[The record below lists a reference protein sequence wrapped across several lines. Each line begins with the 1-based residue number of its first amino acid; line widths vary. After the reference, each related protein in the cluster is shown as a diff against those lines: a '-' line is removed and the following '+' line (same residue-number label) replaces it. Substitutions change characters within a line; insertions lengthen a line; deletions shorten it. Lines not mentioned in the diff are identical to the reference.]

1 MVTESGG
8 SEASG
13 QGPNNYQDWNAWFD
27 FMEKNRLSWLDYS
40 VSDKA
45 GETISVLRPGARA
58 SGHWSD
64 AELTESGQQVRGLL
78 RSYCR

>member
-1 MVTESGG
+1 
-8 SEASG
+8 
-13 QGPNNYQDWNAWFD
+13 
-27 FMEKNRLSWLDYS
+27 MEKNRISWLNCS

-64 AELTESGQQVRGLL
+64 AELSESGQQIRALL
-78 RSYCR
+78 RSYCQWCRGRTRP